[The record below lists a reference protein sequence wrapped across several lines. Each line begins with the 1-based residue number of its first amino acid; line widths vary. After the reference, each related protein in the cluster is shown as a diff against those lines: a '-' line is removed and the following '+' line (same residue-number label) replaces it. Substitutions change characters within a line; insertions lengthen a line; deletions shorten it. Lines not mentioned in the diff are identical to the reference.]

1 MAIVLY
7 RIDERLVHGQV
18 VVGWGSKLR
27 PDRYVVV
34 DGELAESA
42 WEQDLYALGVPEGAD
57 CLFYSPAAARSEHGD
72 WQDSPLRIILLTRD
86 IRTMLELGRGGLL
99 AGENVNLGGLHYR
112 EGREEVL
119 PYLYLD
125 DLDRAELTSL
135 EKEGARISA
144 QDLPGSPKVRLD
156 PLLA

>member
-34 DGELAESA
+34 DEKLAESA
-42 WEQDLYALGVPEGAD
+42 WEQELYALGVPEGAD
-57 CLFYSPAAARSEHGD
+57 CLFCSTAVARREHGG

-86 IRTMLELGRGGLL
+86 IGTMLRLGRGGLL
-99 AGENVNLGGLHYR
+99 AGEEVNMGGLHFR
-112 EGREEVL
+112 EGREEIL

-125 DLDRAELTSL
+125 DSDRAELTSL
-135 EKEGARISA
+135 ADEGAQISA
-144 QDLPGSPKVRLD
+144 QDLPGSPKVLLD
-156 PLLA
+156 ALLT

>member
-34 DGELAESA
+34 DGGLAESD

-57 CLFYSPAAARSEHGD
+57 CLFYSPPAARRELEA
-72 WQDSPLRIILLTRD
+72 WRDSPLRIILLTRD
-86 IRTMLELGRGGLL
+86 IGTMLELGRDGLL
-99 AGENVNLGGLHYR
+99 AGEDVNLGGLHHR

-125 DLDRAELTSL
+125 DSDRAKLTSL
-135 EKEGARISA
+135 EEEGARISA
-144 QDLPGSPKVRLD
+144 QDLPGSPKVL
-156 PLLA
+156 PNSLLA

>member
-34 DGELAESA
+34 DGGLAQSD
-42 WEQDLYALGVPEGAD
+42 WEQDLYALGVPDGAD
-57 CLFYSPAAARSEHGD
+57 CFFYSAQAARLEHSG
-72 WQDSPLRIILLTRD
+72 WQDSPLRTILLTRD
-86 IRTMLELGRGGLL
+86 IGTMLELGRGGLL
-99 AGENVNLGGLHYR
+99 AGENVNLGGLHHR
-112 EGREEVL
+112 EGREQVL

-125 DLDRAELTSL
+125 DPDRAELTSL
-135 EKEGARISA
+135 EEEGALVSA
-144 QDLPGSPKVRLD
+144 QDLPGSPKVLLD
-156 PLLA
+156 FLLA